1 MWSFLMQKQTK
12 NKLNMLLQAGKI
24 NDLDVEFL
32 NEIDNDLSKYD
43 DGNKEEML
51 LIHVAM
57 TISRQRNN
65 EKIDA
70 MPEALWQQIENKPAY
85 QRAKQYWL
93 EKKAKAPVVL
103 SKDEDQYIIMHLV
116 NVLSKGGQ

>member
-65 EKIDA
+65 EMIDT
-70 MPEALWQQIENKPAY
+70 MPEALWQQIKNKPAF

-93 EKKAKAPVVL
+93 EKKSKASVAL

>member
-1 MWSFLMQKQTK
+1 
-12 NKLNMLLQAGKI
+12 MLLQAGKI

-57 TISRQRNN
+57 TISRQRNK
-65 EKIDA
+65 EMIET
-70 MPEALWQQIENKPAY
+70 MPETLWQQIENKPAF
-85 QRAKQYWL
+85 QQAKQYWL
-93 EKKAKAPVVL
+93 EKKAKLPIIL
-103 SKDEDQYIIMHLV
+103 SKNEDRYIIMHLV
-116 NVLSKGGQ
+116 NVLSKGGH

>member
-65 EKIDA
+65 EMIDV
-70 MPEALWQQIENKPAY
+70 MPADLWQQIENKPVF

>member
-1 MWSFLMQKQTK
+1 MQKETQ
-12 NKLNMLLQAGKI
+12 NKLNILLQAGKI

-32 NEIDNDLSKYD
+32 NEIDSDLSKYD

-65 EKIDA
+65 EMIDT
-70 MPEALWQQIENKPAY
+70 MPEALWQQIKNKPAF

-93 EKKAKAPVVL
+93 EKKSKASVAL

>member
-1 MWSFLMQKQTK
+1 MWSFLMQKETQ
-12 NKLNMLLQAGKI
+12 NKLNILLQAGKI

-43 DGNKEEML
+43 NGNKEEML

-65 EKIDA
+65 EVIDT
-70 MPEALWQQIENKPAY
+70 MPEALWQQIKNKPAY

-93 EKKAKAPVVL
+93 EKKAKAPIAL

-116 NVLSKGGQ
+116 NVLSKGGH